1 MALVLGTAQWGD
13 PYGVTNERG
22 RLTDA
27 DIQQLVRI
35 AKDCGIAD
43 VDTARGYG
51 DSEERLRPFAQQFSV
66 TTKAR
71 GGSDVV
77 EQIQESLDRLGL
89 ESVTSVLIHDWEDL
103 DADGRTATVG
113 GLRASLESG
122 LTDRV
127 GVSIYTE
134 MGVESAVEDFAA
146 GDVELGALQVPA
158 NALDR
163 RLDGSV
169 LLEELSAG
177 GARITVRSA
186 FLQGVLL
193 ADQHRRAAHPDVRA
207 FVEWVRDDESQAS
220 LLEACLAHVRSL
232 PWATHVVVGAT
243 SAAEL
248 EEICGAWRACG
259 VERAPLE
266 LGSSDLE
273 LIDPR
278 RW

>member
-1 MALVLGTAQWGD
+1 
-13 PYGVTNERG
+13 
-22 RLTDA
+22 
-27 DIQQLVRI
+27 
-35 AKDCGIAD
+35 
-43 VDTARGYG
+43 
-51 DSEERLRPFAQQFSV
+51 
-66 TTKAR
+66 
-71 GGSDVV
+71 V
-77 EQIQESLDRLGL
+77 EQIEDSLDRLGL
-89 ESVTSVLIHDWEDL
+89 DSVASVLIHDWEDL
-103 DADGRTATVG
+103 DADGRAATVG
-113 GLRASLESG
+113 GLRAGLDSG
-122 LTDRV
+122 LTDLI

-134 MGVESAVEDFAA
+134 MGIESAVEDFAA
-146 GDVELGALQVPA
+146 VDVELGALQVPA

-169 LLEELSAG
+169 LLAELAAG
-177 GARITVRSA
+177 GAHITVRSA

-243 SAAEL
+243 RAGEL
-248 EEICGAWRACG
+248 AEICAAWRACG
-259 VERAPLE
+259 VERAPVE

>member
-1 MALVLGTAQWGD
+1 MSLVLGTAQWGG

-27 DIQQLVRI
+27 DVQELVRI

-51 DSEERLRPFAQQFSV
+51 DSELRLRAFAQEFSV
-66 TTKAR
+66 TTKVR
-71 GGSDVV
+71 GGSDVGK
-77 EQIQESLDRLGL
+77 QIEDSLDRLGL

-103 DADGRTATVG
+103 DADGRAATVG
-113 GLRASLESG
+113 GLRASLDSG
-122 LTDRV
+122 LTDLI

-146 GDVELGALQVPA
+146 VELGALQVPA

-169 LLEELSAG
+169 LLEELAAAG
-177 GARITVRSA
+177 AQITVRSA

-193 ADQHRRAAHPDVRA
+193 ADQHQRAAHPDVRA

-232 PWATHVVVGAT
+232 SWATHVVVGAT

-248 EEICGAWRACG
+248 VEICAAWRICG

-266 LGSSDLE
+266 LASTDLE